1 MNITNNFTD
10 ADGNHE
16 GGTSY
21 GKGYCISWQRGEG
34 DRNGAFLLDVLGA
47 CQEQLR
53 YFQNSKFECPE
64 NDRALDHL
72 YEAITALEAR
82 RDKRKAERTLGTQTK
97 K

>member
-21 GKGYCISWQRGEG
+21 GKGYCISWQRGESY
-34 DRNGAFLLDVLGA
+34 RNGAFLLDVLGA
-47 CQEQLR
+47 CQERLL

-64 NDRALDHL
+64 NDRALGHL